1 MPAGRPSL
9 YKPEYCETI
18 IELGKEGKSMTSMA
32 LACNV
37 SKPTILEWASVHPEF
52 SNALARA
59 RQLSLEW
66 WEEKARENVDNPKFN
81 SSLWKMMVGSQHR
94 EEYGEMKRALELTG
108 PNGGPIQT
116 QTTVLDPAA
125 MDPDARDALRYALTA
140 AARASQSD
148 DKPFEDDDEDG
159 E

>member
-9 YKPEYCETI
+9 YKPEYCETV

-37 SKPTILEWASVHPEF
+37 DRKTLDDWARAHEEF
-52 SNALARA
+52 SAALTRARA
-59 RQLSLEW
+59 LSLEW
-66 WEEKARENVDNPKFN
+66 WEKKAQENVDNPKFN

-108 PNGGPIQT
+108 PGGGPIQT
-116 QTTVLDPAA
+116 QTTVLDPAS

-148 DKPFEDDDEDG
+148 DKPFEDDEDE

>member
-9 YKPEYCETI
+9 YKPEYCETV
-18 IELGKEGKSMTSMA
+18 IEVGQDGGSLTKMA
-32 LACNV
+32 VECNV
-37 SKPTILEWASVHPEF
+37 DRKTLDDWAAAHEEF
-52 SNALARA
+52 SAALTRA
-59 RQLSLEW
+59 RQLSLMW
-66 WEEKARENVDNPKFN
+66 WEDKAKENVDNPKFN

-116 QTTVLDPAA
+116 QTTVIDPAA

-148 DKPFEDDDEDG
+148 DKPFEDDDEDS